1 MNILATAYQPPAE
14 PLGSLTLSALVA
26 MLPLLTMFLTL
37 GLLRWKAHWAG
48 IASLTVAVV
57 VAVAV
62 FKMPV
67 AYAALSASQGAAF
80 GIFPITYIVLSAV
93 WLYELTVVSGRFEDL
108 RSTFQLISDDPRVLA
123 VLIAY
128 CFGGLMEALA
138 GFGAPVAITGVM
150 LMTIGYKPMRA
161 ACTVLLANTAP
172 VAFGA
177 IAIPII
183 TAGRLTGID
192 YHAIGATVSTQTGL
206 LAWFIPIVLLFVAD
220 GKRGVKEVWPAALV
234 IGIAFAAGNIISA
247 HWISVELTDIISSLS
262 GLTAGVLFLK
272 VWKPKGTAEAK
283 ARLQEEAHLAPRDGG
298 AVTEQKNVVVE
309 NKSAELTPGRI
320 GMALLPYILVVVVFS
335 LAKLVPPITRAIDG
349 TNIKFGWP
357 GLDGNILGANGEP
370 SGSTIYN
377 FQWLSSPGTLLIIAG
392 IICAIAFKMKP
403 DVVIKT
409 FIDTVVKLRW
419 TFLTIASV
427 LALAFVMNM
436 SGQTVTLGTWI
447 AGTGAAFAF
456 FSPILGWIGTAVT
469 GSDTSANA
477 LFATLQQTAAAE
489 AGIRETL
496 LVSANTAGGVIGKM
510 ISPQNLAIAAT
521 AVGLVGR
528 ESDIFRRVIG
538 WSVGLLVLL
547 CILIGLQSTP
557 VLSWMLP
564 AVSELAP

>member
-1 MNILATAYQPPAE
+1 MNILATAYQPPEA

-48 IASLTVAVV
+48 ITSLAVAVV

-272 VWKPKGTAEAK
+272 VWSPKGTAEAK
-283 ARLQEEAHLAPRDGG
+283 ARLQEDKHLAPRDGG
-298 AVTEQKNVVVE
+298 AIEEKANVIVE
-309 NKSAELTPGRI
+309 DNSADLTPGRI

-335 LAKLVPPITRAIDG
+335 LAKLVPPISKAIDG

-357 GLDGNILGANGEP
+357 GLNGNILGPTGEP
-370 SGSTIYN
+370 SGSTMYN

-403 DVVIKT
+403 GVVVTT
-409 FIDTVVKLRW
+409 FVETVVKLRW

-538 WSVGLLVLL
+538 WSVGLLLLL

-557 VLSWMLP
+557 VLGWMLP
-564 AVSELAP
+564 PLTELAP